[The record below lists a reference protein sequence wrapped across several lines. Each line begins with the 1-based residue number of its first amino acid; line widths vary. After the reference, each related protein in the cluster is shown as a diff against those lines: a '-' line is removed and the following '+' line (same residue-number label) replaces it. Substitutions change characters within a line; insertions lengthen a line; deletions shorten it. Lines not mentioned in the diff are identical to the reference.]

1 MSRQDSRLSTHPGR
15 ATIRDVSKA
24 AGVSIKTVSRVLN
37 NEKYVSEETRT
48 RVEAI
53 IASLHFQPSSAA
65 RALAGSRSHQ
75 VALICDNPSPYYVYE
90 VQSGVRL
97 RCQRDRVRMI
107 AQPYDRDSPAL
118 LDDILSLIDQVHPDG
133 LILTPPV
140 TDYQH
145 VIDALIQ
152 RQVPFVRI
160 QPGMQVDL
168 TSSVY
173 VDNDQA
179 AFDMSAHLIGLGHRR
194 IGFIVGHRGYAASG
208 QRLSGHLRAL
218 ADAGIELDLELVRQ
232 GNFDFASGAK
242 AAEELLTLAR
252 PPTAIFASS
261 DDMAAGALAT
271 AHRIGL
277 AVPGRVSIAGYDDTA
292 FASIVWPALTTIRQP
307 LRDLAEAAADMLL
320 CGDLAIERRLL
331 AHTLVVRD
339 SVGPAPG

>member
-1 MSRQDSRLSTHPGR
+1 MTSQDGRLDAIPGR

-37 NEKYVSEETRT
+37 NEKYVSAETRV

-53 IASLHFQPSSAA
+53 MASLQFQPSSAA
-65 RALAGSRSHQ
+65 RALAGARSHQ
-75 VALICDNPSPYYVYE
+75 IALICDNPSPYYVYE

-107 AQPYDRDSPAL
+107 AQPYDRNSPGL
-118 LDDILSLIDQVHPDG
+118 LEDILSLIDQVHPDG

-140 TDYQH
+140 TDYQN
-145 VIDALIQ
+145 VLDALLE
-152 RQVPFVRI
+152 RQMPFVRI

-173 VDNDQA
+173 IDNDQA
-179 AFDMSAHLIGLGHRR
+179 AFDMTRHLISLGHRR

-218 ADAGIELDLELVRQ
+218 ADAGIELDLDLVRQ
-232 GNFDFASGAK
+232 GNFDFASGAE
-242 AAEELLTLAR
+242 AAEALLTTRR
-252 PPTAIFASS
+252 PPSAIFASS

-271 AHRIGL
+271 AHRLGL

-307 LRDLAEAAADMLL
+307 LRELAEAAADMLL
-320 CGDLAIERRLL
+320 ASDGAVERRLL
-331 AHTLVVRD
+331 KHELVVRD
-339 SVGPAPG
+339 SVGPAPV